1 MSSSRLGSAAQEVFV
16 RTGCRLHC
24 VMLGTGL
31 RLLRMR
37 VLAISACLCLT
48 ASSCSISGYGGG

>member
-1 MSSSRLGSAAQEVFV
+1 MSSSRLGSAAQDV

-31 RLLRMR
+31 RLLRMW

-48 ASSCSISGYGGG
+48 ASSCSISGCGGG